1 MLGSGAG
8 RKRVQYGGRLSS
20 ASPISQGP
28 FVHFLLSQNSTTMA
42 SLEISAPS
50 EDQHNTTTEDEVPKK
65 RSRNGRSSRRRK
77 AKIRA
82 IQEAE
87 QKLWNGEAVE
97 NKPVTGI
104 PSDRSSTWP
113 GVLERRSEKW
123 RKEDEASLVG
133 QLGYL
138 PGNGVAVAARSS
150 QFPKL
155 GIPGDVPIIL
165 QLYPI
170 AVRNAF
176 LGGKSDGRKFKSRK
190 RGNIKEHKANREEDQ
205 EEQEMIEPFP
215 TTYWLTHPLLRT
227 LTSKLELG
235 KSHNVKV
242 LESKLAADPIALAS
256 MKTAHESYGQARWGL
271 LTKADRELMESRQW
285 KGALTTGVAGIRKPF
300 AIKCLHA
307 QLAHYLSGGPGSAEN
322 LIGKWVAE
330 ELYTMVQEHATTV
343 VTTPSVEAP

>member
-1 MLGSGAG
+1 
-8 RKRVQYGGRLSS
+8 
-20 ASPISQGP
+20 
-28 FVHFLLSQNSTTMA
+28 MA
-42 SLEISAPS
+42 SLSAPS
-50 EDQHNTTTEDEVPKK
+50 EDQDNSTAADAVPKK
-65 RSRNGRSSRRRK
+65 RTRLGRSSRRRK

-82 IQEAE
+82 IQVAE
-87 QKLWNGEAVE
+87 EKLWNGESE
-97 NKPVTGI
+97 ESKPATGI
-104 PSDRSSTWP
+104 PSDRNLTWP

-155 GIPGDVPIIL
+155 GIQGDVPIIL

-170 AVRNAF
+170 AVRDTY
-176 LGGKSDGRKFKSRK
+176 LGGRSDGRKFKSRK
-190 RGNIKEHKANREEDQ
+190 RGNTKEQESNQEDQ
-205 EEQEMIEPFP
+205 EEQQMIEPFP

-242 LESKLAADPIALAS
+242 LETQLSADPSALAS
-256 MKTAHESYGQARWGL
+256 MKMAHESYGQARWDL
-271 LTKADRELMESRQW
+271 LTKADQELMESRKW

-307 QLAHYLSGGPGSAEN
+307 QLAHYLSGGPGSKEN
-322 LIGKWVAE
+322 LVGKWVVE
-330 ELYTMVQEHATTV
+330 ELYNMVQEHAAMDT
-343 VTTPSVEAP
+343 TTPSAEAPSNIA

>member
-1 MLGSGAG
+1 
-8 RKRVQYGGRLSS
+8 
-20 ASPISQGP
+20 
-28 FVHFLLSQNSTTMA
+28 MA
-42 SLEISAPS
+42 SLSAPS
-50 EDQHNTTTEDEVPKK
+50 EDQDNNTTVDAPPKK
-65 RSRNGRSSRRRK
+65 RNRNGRSSRRRQ
-77 AKIRA
+77 AKLRA
-82 IQEAE
+82 IQVAE
-87 QKLWNGEAVE
+87 EKLWNGESEE
-97 NKPVTGI
+97 NMPVTGI
-104 PSDRSSTWP
+104 PSDRNRTWP
-113 GVLERRSEKW
+113 GVIERRSGKW

-155 GIPGDVPIIL
+155 GIQGDVPIIL

-170 AVRNAF
+170 AIRDTY

-190 RGNIKEHKANREEDQ
+190 RGNIKEQASNEEDQ

-242 LESKLAADPIALAS
+242 LESKLAADSSALAS
-256 MKTAHESYGQARWGL
+256 MKTAHESYGQARWDL
-271 LTKADRELMESRQW
+271 LTKADQELMESRQW

-307 QLAHYLSGGPGSAEN
+307 QLAHYLSGGPGSEEN
-322 LIGKWVAE
+322 LVGRWVVK
-330 ELYTMVQEHATTV
+330 ELYNMVKEHADADATA
-343 VTTPSVEAP
+343 EAPSDIA